1 MLAIFYRACQA
12 AWKLQV
18 SKKRNLTILNA
29 MQKSSSIVFYFAK
42 VLSLFSIYLFLQILQ
57 NLFSFNFLIHH
68 SIWKYLISTVFENH
82 RKSLIQIFHLPSA
95 FENIPCTLY
104 ESYLK
109 CLISILAFSP
119 IFVQITLTFLV
130 TLLDLKLQFKKLT
143 IFVHY

>member
-1 MLAIFYRACQA
+1 
-12 AWKLQV
+12 
-18 SKKRNLTILNA
+18 

-68 SIWKYLISTVFENH
+68 SIWKYLITVFENH

-143 IFVHY
+143 IFGIINELLYTTQNAVENETFS